1 MENKNDKRPAPKGK
15 SGLFGLLKPYK
26 GMASLLLLFALLSN
40 GINLWLPKIIA
51 QAIDDYAS
59 GSFVLNAVIFRFLV
73 AALCIFVFTGLQT
86 LLQTYASEK
95 VARDL
100 RSRISEKISR
110 QSYASVLQANPA
122 KLLTNLTSDVDSIK
136 LFVSQAIVSLFSSL
150 FIIIGASVL
159 LVSINWKLGLAV
171 LSIIPILGG
180 TFFVVLR
187 KVRVLFKKGREIIDW
202 LNRIITENIFG
213 AALIRVFNSQQLE
226 YAKFLSAS
234 SDAKEVGIGILK
246 LFAALIPV
254 INLVANLSIVT
265 ILALGGHFVING
277 TMTLGELAA
286 FNNYI
291 FILIF
296 PIIIIGFMSSV
307 MAQASAS
314 YQRIRSVLEA
324 PDVEEKGVVKE
335 VLNGNIDVQNLALA
349 FGEKQALKNISFSVK
364 AGTKT
369 AIIGPTAAGKTQL
382 LYLLTG
388 LIQPTSGTILYDGK
402 DINGY
407 EKESLHNQ
415 VGFVFQDSV
424 LFNLSVRENIA
435 FSNTVTDASL
445 QKAIVTSELA
455 DLVERLPQGLDTV
468 VAERGTSL
476 SGGQK
481 QRLMLARALAV
492 NPKILLLDDF
502 TARVD
507 TRTEQKILEN
517 VQEHYK
523 GLTLLSVTQKISSV
537 EHFDQII
544 LLMEGELIAAG
555 THETLLNTCPEYVQ
569 LYQSQRSTSQYE
581 LQS

>member
-1 MENKNDKRPAPKGK
+1 MEKKNDKRPSPKGK
-15 SGLFGLLKPYK
+15 PGLFGLLKPYK

-40 GINLWLPKIIA
+40 GINLWVPKIIA

-59 GSFVLNAVIFRFLV
+59 GSFVLKAVIFRFLA
-73 AALCIFVFTGLQT
+73 AALCIFVFTSLQT

-100 RSRISEKISR
+100 RSRLSEKISR
-110 QSYASVLQANPA
+110 QSYASVQQANPA

-226 YAKFLSAS
+226 YTKFLSAS

-314 YQRIRSVLEA
+314 YQRIRFVLEA
-324 PDVEEKGVVKE
+324 PDVEEKGVVKD
-335 VLNGNIDVQNLALA
+335 LLKGNIDVQNLALT

-388 LIQPTSGTILYDGK
+388 LIQPTSGIIAYDG
-402 DINGY
+402 ININSY

-424 LFNLSVRENIA
+424 LFNLSIRENIA
-435 FSNTVTDASL
+435 FSNTVTDDLL
-445 QKAIVTSELA
+445 QKAIATSELA
-455 DLVERLPQGLDTV
+455 DLIERLPQGLDTV

-517 VQEHYK
+517 VQANYE
-523 GLTLLSVTQKISSV
+523 GITLVSVTQKIASV

>member
-26 GMASLLLLFALLSN
+26 GMAGLLLLFALLGN

-59 GSFVLNAVIFRFLV
+59 GSFVFNAVIFRFLI
-73 AALCIFVFTGLQT
+73 AALCIFVFTSLQT

-110 QSYASVLQANPA
+110 QSYASVQQANPA

-226 YAKFLSAS
+226 YTKFLSAS

-335 VLNGNIDVQNLALA
+335 VLNGNIDVQNLTLA

-388 LIQPTSGTILYDGK
+388 LIQPTSGAIFYDGK
-402 DINGY
+402 DIHDY

-424 LFNLSVRENIA
+424 LFNLSIRENIG

-445 QKAIVTSELA
+445 QKAIATSELA
-455 DLVERLPQGLDTV
+455 DLIERLPQGMDTV

-517 VQEHYK
+517 VQANYE

-537 EHFDQII
+537 EHSDQII